1 MLGHPSAEAVGA
13 GRAFKDLGFDSLT
26 AVELRNRLCAV
37 TGLRLPAT
45 LVWDYPAPV
54 LAAGFLAAELLGAP
68 DGAEAA
74 VPAGAAVVAGDPVAV
89 VGMGCRFPGGV
100 ASPEDLWRLLAAG
113 TDAISGF
120 PADRGWDAGGPGD
133 IDPAYG
139 GVLSGQG
146 GFVRD
151 AADFDAGF
159 FGISPR
165 EALAMDP
172 QQRLLLEVCWE
183 AVERAGIGPASLRGS
198 RAGVFAGTNGQ
209 DYGAVAAAG
218 AGLEGH
224 LGTGNIAS
232 VISGRVSYVL
242 GLEGPAVTVDT
253 ACSSAL
259 VALHL
264 ACQALRGGECDLAL
278 AGGVTIMATPAAFAE
293 FSRQR
298 GLAADGRCKSF
309 GAAADGTGWG
319 EGAGV
324 VLLERLSDARRGGH
338 PVLAVVAGSA
348 VNQDGASNGLTAP
361 NGPSQQRVI
370 GAALASAGLG
380 AGQVDAVEGHGTG
393 TVLGD
398 PIEVQALIA
407 AYGPGRDPGRPL
419 WLGSVKSNLGHT
431 QAAAGAAGV
440 IKMVL
445 ALQHDL
451 LPPTLHAGEP
461 SPHVDWQGGPVRL
474 LTRAVPWP
482 GGGRP
487 RRAGVSAFG
496 ISGTNAH
503 VVLEEAPAPGVDGR
517 DEDATVGDAPTGEP
531 VPVPVLVSGVVPW
544 LVSGRSGAGL
554 RAQAGRLAAHVAA
567 RPGLDPVDVGCSL
580 ATTRSVLEYRA
591 VVTGASEGELAAGL
605 AAVAAGRPCA
615 GVVTGSAGGAVR
627 VGFVFAGQ
635 GSQRA
640 GMGAGLHAA
649 SPVFA
654 AAFDAACGLLEGQL
668 GVPVA
673 EVVLGRGRR
682 DLADGTVFAQAG
694 LFAVGAGLVAL
705 LGACGVRADA
715 VAGHSVGEVTAAYAA
730 GVLSLEGA
738 CALVAAR
745 ARLMGALP
753 GGGAMT
759 AVQASEAEVTAALA
773 GLEGRVS
780 VAAVNG
786 PSSVVVSGDAAAV
799 DEVAGVFRARGRR
812 VRRLRVSHAFHS
824 HRVDPVL
831 AGLGEAAA
839 ALEFGVPRVPWA
851 CGLSGELVTECGAG
865 YWVRQAREPV
875 RFADAVGTLA
885 AQGIT
890 VFLEIGPDGSLSAL
904 GPAALPGDGDGEG
917 GGVFVPVLRPDQP
930 GPAAVVDALAR
941 VHVRGAGVDWAAVL
955 GGGERVDLPTYAFQR
970 QRFWPRPVQVP
981 AGGGA
986 GAGPGWG
993 VEAGFWAAV
1002 EGGDAGGLAA
1012 VLGVD
1017 AGRPLGEVLPALAS
1031 WRRRERD
1038 RSVTSGWRY
1047 RVCWVPVPVPEPAV
1061 LAGTWLVVVP
1071 AGLAGELAGGCV
1083 RALAAGGAGVVVIR
1097 GGCGC
1102 GPGGA
1107 GGCAGAVARAAAG
1120 GGGGGGVAAGVG

>member
-1 MLGHPSAEAVGA
+1 M
-13 GRAFKDLGFDSLT
+13 
-26 AVELRNRLCAV
+26 
-37 TGLRLPAT
+37 PA
-45 LVWDYPAPV
+45 
-54 LAAGFLAAELLGAP
+54 
-68 DGAEAA
+68 
-74 VPAGAAVVAGDPVAV
+74 
-89 VGMGCRFPGGV
+89 
-100 ASPEDLWRLLAAG
+100 
-113 TDAISGF
+113 
-120 PADRGWDAGGPGD
+120 
-133 IDPAYG
+133 
-139 GVLSGQG
+139 
-146 GFVRD
+146 
-151 AADFDAGF
+151 
-159 FGISPR
+159 
-165 EALAMDP
+165 
-172 QQRLLLEVCWE
+172 
-183 AVERAGIGPASLRGS
+183 
-198 RAGVFAGTNGQ
+198 
-209 DYGAVAAAG
+209 
-218 AGLEGH
+218 
-224 LGTGNIAS
+224 
-232 VISGRVSYVL
+232 
-242 GLEGPAVTVDT
+242 
-253 ACSSAL
+253 
-259 VALHL
+259 
-264 ACQALRGGECDLAL
+264 
-278 AGGVTIMATPAAFAE
+278 
-293 FSRQR
+293 
-298 GLAADGRCKSF
+298 
-309 GAAADGTGWG
+309 
-319 EGAGV
+319 
-324 VLLERLSDARRGGH
+324 
-338 PVLAVVAGSA
+338 
-348 VNQDGASNGLTAP
+348 
-361 NGPSQQRVI
+361 
-370 GAALASAGLG
+370 
-380 AGQVDAVEGHGTG
+380 
-393 TVLGD
+393 
-398 PIEVQALIA
+398 
-407 AYGPGRDPGRPL
+407 
-419 WLGSVKSNLGHT
+419 
-431 QAAAGAAGV
+431 
-440 IKMVL
+440 
-445 ALQHDL
+445 
-451 LPPTLHAGEP
+451 
-461 SPHVDWQGGPVRL
+461 
-474 LTRAVPWP
+474 
-482 GGGRP
+482 
-487 RRAGVSAFG
+487 
-496 ISGTNAH
+496 
-503 VVLEEAPAPGVDGR
+503 
-517 DEDATVGDAPTGEP
+517 
-531 VPVPVLVSGVVPW
+531 PVLVSGVVPW

-554 RAQAGRLAAHVAA
+554 AAQAGRLAAHVAA
-567 RPGLDPVDVGCSL
+567 RPGLDPVDVGWSL

-786 PSSVVVSGDAAAV
+786 PSSVVVSGDAAVV

-885 AQGIT
+885 AQGVT

-917 GGVFVPVLRPDQP
+917 GGVFVPVLRPGRA

-986 GAGPGWG
+986 GAGAG
-993 VEAGFWAAV
+993 VGC
-1002 EGGDAGGLAA
+1002 GGG
-1012 VLGVD
+1012 VLGGGG
-1017 AGRPLGEVLPALAS
+1017 GR
-1031 WRRRERD
+1031 
-1038 RSVTSGWRY
+1038 
-1047 RVCWVPVPVPEPAV
+1047 
-1061 LAGTWLVVVP
+1061 
-1071 AGLAGELAGGCV
+1071 GC
-1083 RALAAGGAGVVVIR
+1083 GGAG
-1097 GGCGC
+1097 GGAGCGC
-1102 GPGGA
+1102 G
-1107 GGCAGAVARAAAG
+1107 AAAG
-1120 GGGGGGVAAGVG
+1120 